1 MICVSSETKLEPND
15 RKRKMMD
22 CHNVPILSDMDLTP
36 ESIDPHKSL
45 QLQDVHPTAAA
56 LWNIEYCVPKLVAR
70 DGSCINCE
78 KPMLDAGEEQS
89 VNHNRQL
96 SVVVRVI
103 IPVNS
108 AFWHN

>member
-1 MICVSSETKLEPND
+1 
-15 RKRKMMD
+15 
-22 CHNVPILSDMDLTP
+22 
-36 ESIDPHKSL
+36 
-45 QLQDVHPTAAA
+45 
-56 LWNIEYCVPKLVAR
+56 VAR

-96 SVVVRVI
+96 SVVERVI